1 MKYFSKLIGM
11 FSKSTQSTTA
21 PASTPVA
28 EPLVADAAESA
39 ASDAPSID
47 GD

>member
-1 MKYFSKLIGM
+1 MKYFSKLMSM
-11 FSKSTQSTTA
+11 FSKSPQSTTA
-21 PASTPVA
+21 PSPAPIA
-28 EPLVADAAESA
+28 EPMVTDTADSA